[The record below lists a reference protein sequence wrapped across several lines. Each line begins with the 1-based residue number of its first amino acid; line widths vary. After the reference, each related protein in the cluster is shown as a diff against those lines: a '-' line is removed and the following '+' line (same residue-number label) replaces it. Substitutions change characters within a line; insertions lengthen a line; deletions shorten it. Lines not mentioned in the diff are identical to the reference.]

1 MVQRADGL
9 GESGADERSPSRRA
23 DPAADPLESEA
34 MGTPLRAG
42 VATVPLDPPL
52 GIEMMG
58 YGARTGR
65 AQARHDPLTARACYL
80 AAASDL
86 LVVALDVCLVAP
98 VQAEAL
104 RREVERKTGVARDR
118 ILVGSIHTHS
128 GPDTG
133 FAALIAGREPPAHVP
148 GLFDAALRAAEGAVS
163 SAAPARLGLA
173 RAEARIGRN
182 RRRADGP
189 LDPEVLV
196 ARVDR
201 ADGRPLAVLFVHGC
215 HPTAL
220 GHDNLVYSADWP
232 WSARDEIESALPG
245 ATSLFLLGAHSDVDP
260 RTRGL
265 LDLAIPNQSV
275 GVGFDEVERLGRE
288 IGRAVAE
295 AAGGAATSA
304 SATVGA
310 ASARTAI
317 PVHGGELEGAEYEAW
332 LGASRAVALAALG
345 FPSDAE
351 LRTADFYRLE
361 RERTE
366 GLDAGERRECIARV
380 RRYLRDRTAP
390 RFAFARVP
398 EVETQVLRL
407 GDALL
412 VGLPLEPTVDVGL
425 DWKTRIAP
433 LPGAVLGIANG
444 WIRYLPHPRN
454 FAEPEAH
461 LKYEIL
467 QSTLVPDAATRLLD
481 AAQALAEELA
491 A

>member
-1 MVQRADGL
+1 
-9 GESGADERSPSRRA
+9 
-23 DPAADPLESEA
+23 

-52 GIEMMG
+52 GVEMMG

-65 AQARHDPLTARACYL
+65 AQDRHDPLGARACYL

-86 LVVALDVCLVAP
+86 LVVELDVCLVAP
-98 VQAEAL
+98 SQAEAL
-104 RREVERKTGVARDR
+104 RREVELATGVARER

-133 FAALIAGREPPAHVP
+133 FAALIAGREPPAHVA
-148 GLFDAALRAAEGAVS
+148 GLFDAALRAAEAAFAC
-163 SAAPARLGLA
+163 AAPARLGLA

-201 ADGRPLAVLFVHGC
+201 ADGSPLAVLFVHGC

-220 GHDNLVYSADWP
+220 GHENLAYSADWP
-232 WSARDEIESALPG
+232 WAARAEIESALPG
-245 ATSLFLLGAHSDVDP
+245 ATALFCLGAHADVDP

-265 LDLAIPNQSV
+265 LDFAIPNQSV

-295 AAGGAATSA
+295 VAVGAKTSA
-304 SATVGA
+304 SVPVGA

-317 PVHGGELEGAEYEAW
+317 PVHGGDLAGGDYDEW
-332 LGASRAVALAALG
+332 LRSTRAAALDALG
-345 FPSDAE
+345 FPPDAE
-351 LRTADFYRLE
+351 LRSADFYRLE

-366 GLDAGERRECIARV
+366 GLDAGARRERIARV

-398 EVETQVLRL
+398 EVETQVLCL

-412 VGLPLEPTVDVGL
+412 LGLPLEPTVDVGL
-425 DWKTRIAP
+425 DWKARIAP
-433 LPGAVLGIANG
+433 FPGAVLGIANG
-444 WIRYLPHPRN
+444 WLRYLPHPRN
-454 FAEPEAH
+454 FAEPDAH

-481 AAQALAEELA
+481 AAQGVARELGG
-491 A
+491 

>member
-1 MVQRADGL
+1 
-9 GESGADERSPSRRA
+9 
-23 DPAADPLESEA
+23 

-42 VATVPLDPPL
+42 VATAALDPPL
-52 GIEMMG
+52 GVEMMG

-65 AQARHDPLTARACYL
+65 ARDRHDPLAARACYL
-80 AAASDL
+80 AAGSDL
-86 LVVALDVCLVAP
+86 LLVALDVCLVAP
-98 VQAEAL
+98 GQAEAL
-104 RREVERKTGVARDR
+104 RRAIERETGVPRDR

-133 FAALIAGREPPAHVP
+133 FGALIAGREPPAHVAD
-148 GLFDAALRAAEGAVS
+148 LLAAGRRAAAAAVF

-220 GHDNLVYSADWP
+220 GHENLVYSADWP
-232 WSARDEIESALPG
+232 WAARDEIEAALPC
-245 ATSLFLLGAHSDVDP
+245 ATALFLLGAHADVDP

-288 IGRAVAE
+288 VGRAVAE
-295 AAGGAATSA
+295 AAGGAETSA
-304 SATVGA
+304 DARVGA
-310 ASARTAI
+310 ASARSAI
-317 PVHGGELEGAEYEAW
+317 PVHGGDLGAADHEAW
-332 LGASRAVALAALG
+332 LAASRAAAFDALGLAA
-345 FPSDAE
+345 DAAV
-351 LRTADFYRLE
+351 RTADLYRLE

-366 GLDAGERRECIARV
+366 GLAAGERRERIARV
-380 RRYLRDRTAP
+380 RRHLRDRTAP

-412 VGLPLEPTVDVGL
+412 LGLPLEPTVDVGL
-425 DWKTRIAP
+425 DWKSRIAP
-433 LPGAVLGIANG
+433 RPGAVLGIANG
-444 WIRYLPHPRN
+444 WMRYLPHPRN
-454 FAEPEAH
+454 FAEPDAE

-467 QSTLVPDAATRLLD
+467 QSTLVPDAALRLLD
-481 AAQALAEELA
+481 AGQALAKELA

>member
-1 MVQRADGL
+1 
-9 GESGADERSPSRRA
+9 
-23 DPAADPLESEA
+23 
-34 MGTPLRAG
+34 MGTPLHAG

-52 GIEMMG
+52 GVEMMG

-65 AQARHDPLTARACYL
+65 ARERHDPLGARACYL
-80 AAASDL
+80 RSTSDDL
-86 LVVALDVCLVAP
+86 LVVELDVCLIAP
-98 VQAEAL
+98 SQADAL
-104 RREVERKTGVARDR
+104 RREVGRKTGVARDR

-133 FAALIAGREPPAHVP
+133 FAALLAGREAPAFVS
-148 GLFDAALRAAEGAVS
+148 GLFDAALRAAEAAFA
-163 SAAPARLGLA
+163 SAASARLGLA

-196 ARVDR
+196 ARIDR
-201 ADGRPLAVLFVHGC
+201 DDGRPLAVLFVHGC

-220 GHDNLVYSADWP
+220 GHENLAYSADWP
-232 WSARDEIESALPG
+232 WAARDEIESALPG
-245 ATSLFLLGAHSDVDP
+245 ATALFLLGAHADVDP

-295 AAGGAATSA
+295 AAAGAATSA
-304 SATVGA
+304 SAPVGA
-310 ASARTAI
+310 ASTRMAI
-317 PVHGGELEGAEYEAW
+317 PVHGGDLEAGYEEW
-332 LGASRAVALAALG
+332 LSGTRSAALAALDL
-345 FPSDAE
+345 PSDAK

-361 RERTE
+361 RERTQ
-366 GLDAGERRECIARV
+366 GLEAGERRERIARV
-380 RRYLRDRTAP
+380 RRHLRDRTAP

-412 VGLPLEPTVDVGL
+412 LGLPLEPTVDVGL
-425 DWKTRIAP
+425 DWKARIAP
-433 LPGAVLGIANG
+433 SPGAVLGIANG
-444 WIRYLPHPRN
+444 WMRYLPHPRN
-454 FAEPEAH
+454 FAEPDAH
-461 LKYEIL
+461 MKYEIL
-467 QSTLVPDAATRLLD
+467 QSTLVPDAAALLLD
-481 AAQALAEELA
+481 AGQGLAKELPG
-491 A
+491 